1 MKAVVITGQGGPE
14 VLEVREVPAPEAGG
28 EQIRVRV
35 RACGVNRADLL
46 QARGHYPAPPGV
58 PADIPGLEFAG
69 EVDAVGP
76 AVAGQVKVGDRV
88 FGIVAGGAQAEF
100 LVTHPRMVVP
110 IPSNLDFEAAAA
122 VPEVFITAHDAL
134 TTQGRLAPGERVLIH
149 AAGSGV
155 GTAAVQIARA
165 MGCTVYGTSRTAEK
179 LEKARALGL
188 DVAIVNSDGDF
199 AGRVNGQARG
209 DGIDVVLDLIGGKA
223 LAGNLAVLAS
233 RGRLVVVGL
242 LSGSKAEIDLGVL
255 LSRRVTMVG
264 TTLRGRPLEEKI
276 AAVRLFERQVVPWL
290 ERGVVRPVVDSIFAI
305 DDVREAYARVASNEG
320 FGKVVIRL

>member
-14 VLEVREVPAPEAGG
+14 VLEVRDVPTPEVGG
-28 EQIRVRV
+28 EQVRVRV

-46 QARGHYPAPPGV
+46 QARGLYPAPPGA
-58 PADIPGLEFAG
+58 PADVPGLEFAG

-76 AVAGQVKVGDRV
+76 AVAGQSKVGDRV

-110 IPSNLDFEAAAA
+110 IPSNLDFDLAAA
-122 VPEVFITAHDAL
+122 VPEAFITAHDAL

-179 LEKARALGL
+179 LERARALGL
-188 DVAIVNSDGDF
+188 DVAIVNADGDF
-199 AGRVNGQARG
+199 AEDVNRRTQGAG
-209 DGIDVVLDLIGGKA
+209 VHVVLDLIGGKA
-223 LAGNLAVLAS
+223 LAGNLKVLAS

-242 LSGSKAEIDLGVL
+242 LSGSKAEIDLGVV
-255 LSRRVTMVG
+255 LSRRITMVG

-276 AAVRLFERQVVPWL
+276 AAVRLFERQVIPWL
-290 ERGVVRPVVDSIFAI
+290 ERGVVKPVVDSAFAI
-305 DDVREAYARVASNEG
+305 DDVRDAYARVGSNRG
-320 FGKVVIRL
+320 FGKVILRP

>member
-14 VLEVREVPAPEAGG
+14 VLDVREVPTPEAGG
-28 EQIRVRV
+28 DLIRVRV

-76 AVAGQVKVGDRV
+76 AVAGQAKVGDRV
-88 FGIVAGGAQAEF
+88 FGIVAGGTQAEF
-100 LVTHPRMVVP
+100 LVTHPRMVVK

-134 TTQGRLAPGERVLIH
+134 TTQGRLAPGERVLVH

-155 GTAAVQIARA
+155 GTAALQIGRA
-165 MGCTVYGTSRTAEK
+165 MGCTVLGTSRTAEK

-188 DVAIVNSDGDF
+188 DVAIVNADGAF
-199 AGRVNGQARG
+199 ADEVNRRTNGEGVQ
-209 DGIDVVLDLIGGKA
+209 VVLDLIGGKA
-223 LAGNLAVLAS
+223 LAGNLAALAK

-255 LSRRVTMVG
+255 LAKRVTMVG

-276 AAVRLFERQVVPWL
+276 SAVRLFEAQVVPWL
-290 ERGVVRPVVDSIFAI
+290 ERGVVKPVIDSVFAFE
-305 DDVREAYARVASNEG
+305 DVREAYARVASDKG
-320 FGKVVIRL
+320 FGKVILRL